1 MDYTFP
7 LIVGWLNVAMAMTNF
22 VLLSLPDVG
31 TVGLYQVYSPY
42 CAIMIDSKSAD
53 SCTTAESQIQDIFG
67 PSFTCANGTMLGF
80 GTSKNVWLPVYA
92 DWAYALL
99 IAGLLFFTLW
109 KQILTRI
116 STKPQ
121 TPGIVDTFSIHM
133 RFVRVLDADGLS
145 GMIMRQVISI
155 SLGLAILSWV
165 WAHGSSAEGSIGVC
179 PGISNSTAGP
189 IANDPTLALNC
200 ICVPLRMPGHVA
212 SISEVLSADSGT
224 AGRFIFDLI

>member
-7 LIVGWLNVAMAMTNF
+7 LIVGWSNVAMAMTNF

-31 TVGLYQVYSPY
+31 TVGLYEAYSPY

-53 SCTTAESQIQDIFG
+53 SCTTAESQIQDMFG
-67 PSFTCANGTMLGF
+67 PSFTCANGMMLGF
-80 GTSKNVWLPVYA
+80 GTSKNIWLPVYA

-99 IAGLLFFTLW
+99 IAGLLFCTLW
-109 KQILTRI
+109 KHILIRI
-116 STKPQ
+116 PTKPQ
-121 TPGIVDTFSIHM
+121 MPDIAG
-133 RFVRVLDADGLS
+133 R
-145 GMIMRQVISI
+145 IMRQVISI

-165 WAHGSSAEGSIGVC
+165 WAYVSSAEGSIGVC

-189 IANDPTLALNC
+189 IANDPTFALNC

-212 SISEVLSADSGT
+212 SISEVLSADSRT